1 MAPVIQPNGRGW
13 EHYAGTGFA
22 GGSPGGGVSG
32 RAARI
37 VRRAPLPGQR
47 STRLGS
53 PSPQPF
59 SAQAENPD
67 TTDAKLKSEPMDS
80 AEAKLAS
87 EATEP
92 MEANDPA
99 EPIDSTEPVE
109 PMERIDPLEPID
121 RIDPDEPMLR
131 VEPPA
136 LPAPEELT
144 LRMKAFWH
152 RHPARLAAGPLSPP
166 AQQSPPQMVTQ
177 CAGLGRARRRSAA
190 VRRTRPVP
198 AGRCTNLAGF
208 PRTRHGRR
216 HGRSSALCGCSR

>member
-1 MAPVIQPNGRGW
+1 MGATTQAPGPRGVRPS
-13 EHYAGTGFA
+13 AGYPVAPPESA
-22 GGSPGGGVSG
+22 G
-32 RAARI
+32 
-37 VRRAPLPGQR
+37 VRLFLAKR
-47 STRLGS
+47 SMRLGS

-67 TTDAKLKSEPMDS
+67 ATDAKLKSEPMDS
-80 AEAKLAS
+80 AEAKLPS

-131 VEPPA
+131 MEPPA

-144 LRMKAFWH
+144 LPMKAFWH
-152 RHPARLAAGPLSPP
+152 RHRHRHRPGSWSAP
-166 AQQSPPQMVTQ
+166 
-177 CAGLGRARRRSAA
+177 GRAGNCR
-190 VRRTRPVP
+190 VRLGTMLTPLP
-198 AGRCTNLAGF
+198 
-208 PRTRHGRR
+208 
-216 HGRSSALCGCSR
+216 

>member
-1 MAPVIQPNGRGW
+1 MALVIWPNGRGW
-13 EHYAGTGFA
+13 EHYAGTGSP
-22 GGSPGGGVSG
+22 GGSPGGGGVSG

-37 VRRAPLPGQR
+37 GRRAPLPGQR
-47 STRLGS
+47 SMRLGS

-67 TTDAKLKSEPMDS
+67 ATEAKLKSEPMDS
-80 AEAKLAS
+80 AEAKLPS

-131 VEPPA
+131 MVPPA
-136 LPAPEELT
+136 LPAREELT
-144 LRMKAFWH
+144 LPMKAFWH
-152 RHPARLAAGPLSPP
+152 RYRPRSRSAPARLTECAGP
-166 AQQSPPQMVTQ
+166 
-177 CAGLGRARRRSAA
+177 GRARRRSAA

-208 PRTRHGRR
+208 PPTRHGRR
-216 HGRSSALCGCSR
+216 RGWSSAR